1 MKHRQFV
8 TYLGL
13 LCILIATPALSDA
26 ARIKCWTNNE
36 GVRECG
42 NAVPPEYAQKGHK
55 EVSKSG
61 LTVKTQKAART
72 KENREAEKAAEIAK
86 AERARQEEKRHRK
99 QAAADRVLLDT
110 FVTENDLVLA
120 HQRKVQAIESQIT
133 HRRKHISKLET
144 KLSKHQ
150 RTAANKERG
159 GKKVSE
165 QTLAKIDDV
174 QKQLDDSESFI
185 RGQYREMDKLEH
197 VYTTDLGRYRFL
209 KSGGEIGAPPQT

>member
-1 MKHRQFV
+1 MRQ
-8 TYLGL
+8 
-13 LCILIATPALSDA
+13 CRA
-26 ARIKCWTNNE
+26 
-36 GVRECG
+36 
-42 NAVPPEYAQKGHK
+42 PEYAQKGHT

-99 QAAADRVLLDT
+99 QATADRVLLDT

-159 GKKVSE
+159 GKKCLSR
-165 QTLAKIDDV
+165 LAKSTMC
-174 QKQLDDSESFI
+174 KNSS
-185 RGQYREMDKLEH
+185 
-197 VYTTDLGRYRFL
+197 TTASLSSAASIAKWTSWNMSTRL
-209 KSGGEIGAPPQT
+209 IWGATVS